1 MKKFDLPSK
10 LQVTVRVIGV
20 VLGAEFL
27 VRALY
32 NSLAF
37 ELSTFQAST
46 LNAFALVV
54 ISTPII
60 YFWVVKPYVSAYQN
74 ALNQIEYISCLD
86 PLTKLANRRLISVHV
101 GKTLA
106 NAQRHGLHGALMVMD
121 LDGFKPINDRHGH
134 EAGDAVLV
142 EISQRLQA
150 IVRTEDIVG
159 RLGGDEFVVVLSNLG
174 RQSDEALARS
184 KFVAKRLL
192 DTVVKPVEYNGETLS
207 VSASIG
213 IRFIDLD
220 PNITADTLINEADA
234 AMYQAKKAGKARAVI
249 FQKQILL
256 PEMHTTTS

>member
-1 MKKFDLPSK
+1 MKKFNLPSK
-10 LQVTVRVIGV
+10 LQVTVRIVGV

-27 VRALY
+27 IRALY
-32 NSLAF
+32 NSLALD
-37 ELSTFQAST
+37 LSMFQAST

-60 YFWVVKPYVSAYQN
+60 YFWVVKPYVNAHQN
-74 ALNQIEYISCLD
+74 ALDQIEYISCLD

-106 NAQRHGLHGALMVMD
+106 NAQRHGIYGALMVMD

-134 EAGDAVLV
+134 EAGDTVLV

-174 RQSDEALARS
+174 RQPDEALARS

-192 DTVVKPVEYNGETLS
+192 DTVVKPVEFNSEVLT

-220 PNITADTLINEADA
+220 PNVTTDMLINAADA
-234 AMYQAKKAGKARAVI
+234 AMYQAKKAGKAQAVI
-249 FQKQILL
+249 FQEQILL
-256 PEMHTTTS
+256 PEMHSATS

>member
-86 PLTKLANRRLISVHV
+86 PLTKLTNRRLISVHV

-142 EISQRLQA
+142 EISNACRPSCARKISSADWEEMSLSSYSA
-150 IVRTEDIVG
+150 TW
-159 RLGGDEFVVVLSNLG
+159 GDNQTKHLPG
-174 RQSDEALARS
+174 QSS
-184 KFVAKRLL
+184 W
-192 DTVVKPVEYNGETLS
+192 
-207 VSASIG
+207 
-213 IRFIDLD
+213 
-220 PNITADTLINEADA
+220 
-234 AMYQAKKAGKARAVI
+234 
-249 FQKQILL
+249 QKDFLML
-256 PEMHTTTS
+256 W